1 MIVGPHSTKLPQ
13 SWDTGSDQPAILISV
28 LQFLTDGIGLSLE
41 PAWRS
46 CGLFSCFTGLFA
58 IYMSLLTIEGK
69 GQLPIHFIL
78 RWLWQWLFSLFS
90 GPFTDPFVS
99 GVTEL
104 FLHVRCSPQQNSQ

>member
-13 SWDTGSDQPAILISV
+13 SWDTGSDQPAILIPV
-28 LQFLTDGIGLSLE
+28 LQFLTDV
-41 PAWRS
+41 
-46 CGLFSCFTGLFA
+46 A
-58 IYMSLLTIEGK
+58 IYISLLTIERK

-78 RWLWQWLFSLFS
+78 RWLWQWFFSLFS

-104 FLHVRCSPQQNSQ
+104 FLHVRCIPQQNSQ